1 MQGLI
6 KRRESFL
13 AAVQA
18 GQCGTMS
25 PGAPST
31 AALCRRTTQWEA
43 PKYPKTLSGPTSR
56 GEKLGGF
63 LRHLLLGFLLRLLL
77 QRVWGVGRCLCLEGT
92 APPLSTS
99 FARHCNPRG

>member
-18 GQCGTMS
+18 GQCGMMS
-25 PGAPST
+25 LEAPST
-31 AALCRRTTQWEA
+31 AALCRRTTQWED
-43 PKYPKTLSGPTSR
+43 PKYPRTPSGPTSR
-56 GEKLGGF
+56 GEKPGGI
-63 LRHLLLGFLLRLLL
+63 LCHLLLGFLPRLLL

-92 APPLSTS
+92 AFPLSTS
-99 FARHCNPRG
+99 FTRH